1 MSEDAVRES
10 LINSLKRRKL
20 RQKLKV
26 DLSVGIEAR
35 VKPSTHCEVDIC
47 FKTTGGKIIGIEVK
61 DEVGY
66 NEALKGIGQA
76 VGYLQYCHGSYI
88 AVPEEY
94 GDDLIHAIKDKTNV
108 GLIVYSGKSFKK
120 SFKFRLA
127 AEFSKPQNPDLISRF
142 LSKTKYMWQTCERDN
157 FLETVFERSEGYSG
171 RVKKYGKYGFHL
183 LMSSISNMMLMEEKS
198 SHVEELENLTKN
210 YYDPALYQDF
220 YEKFENKWF
229 SPQDIMNKSKS
240 ICRRRRK
247 YGNHSKA
254 IIQWRLPE
262 SVLMGIVE
270 VKRREKKKF
279 LYRINP
285 MFLPKIYKLVK
296 EWEKKT

>member
-35 VKPSTHCEVDIC
+35 VKPSIHCEIDIC
-47 FKTTGGKIIGIEVK
+47 FKTTGNKIIGIEVK

-66 NEALKGIGQA
+66 NEVLKGIGQA

-88 AVPEEY
+88 AAPVEY
-94 GDDLIHAIKDKTNV
+94 EDDLIHAIKDKTNV
-108 GLIVYSGKSFKK
+108 GLIVYSGKSFK
-120 SFKFRLA
+120 FKLA
-127 AEFSKPQNPDLISRF
+127 AEFSKPQNLDLISRF
-142 LSKTKYMWQTCERDN
+142 SSKTKYMWQTYERDN

-171 RVKKYGKYGFHL
+171 RVKKYGKFGFYL
-183 LMSSISNMMLMEEKS
+183 LMSSILEMMLGREKS
-198 SHVEELENLTKN
+198 SHIEELWNRTKN
-210 YYDPALYQDF
+210 YYYSDWYQDF

-229 SPQDIMNKSKS
+229 SPQDIMNESKS
-240 ICRRRRK
+240 ICRRRKK

-254 IIQWRLPE
+254 IVNWRLPE

-270 VKRREKKKF
+270 VKREKKKF

-285 MFLPKIYKLVK
+285 MFLPKIYKLLK